1 MRKGRSTAFHI
12 LKRKP
17 MPAPILSKGM
27 ISKDKIDVWYAGGD
41 NSKAKTAQLD
51 KVNF

>member
-1 MRKGRSTAFHI
+1 MAFRI
-12 LKRKP
+12 LKQKQ
-17 MPAPILSKGM
+17 MPVLISSKGM